1 MFFLVVRCNV
11 RGFVRKSLKTG
22 LIHVYTGNGKGKSTA
37 ALGQVLRSL
46 GYGLKAYIVQFLKSR
61 EVPSGEIRAFS
72 QFCDN
77 VKLVRY
83 HQVHPIFD
91 PRVNVDQLSAS
102 VAEALDEARK
112 AMMSGN
118 YDIVVLDEINNAV
131 ADGFVDIESIVE
143 FALSKPKEVE
153 LILTGRSAVQEIID
167 LADYVTEMK
176 CVKHPFQRGVPARR
190 GIEF

>member
-1 MFFLVVRCNV
+1 MR
-11 RGFVRKSLKTG
+11 RGLKTG
-22 LIHVYTGNGKGKSTA
+22 LVHIYTGDGKGKSTA

-46 GYGLKAYIVQFLKSR
+46 GYGLRTYIVQFLKNTDSF
-61 EVPSGEIRAFS
+61 SGEIRSLS
-72 QFCDN
+72 QFHDN

-91 PRVNVDQLSAS
+91 PGVDVNQLRAS

-112 AMMSGN
+112 AMLSGN

-131 ADGFVDIESIVE
+131 TGGFADVEAVVE
-143 FALSKPKEVE
+143 FIISKPEKVE
-153 LILTGRSAVQEIID
+153 LILTGRSAEQKVMD

-176 CVKHPFQRGVPARR
+176 CIKHPFQKGISARR